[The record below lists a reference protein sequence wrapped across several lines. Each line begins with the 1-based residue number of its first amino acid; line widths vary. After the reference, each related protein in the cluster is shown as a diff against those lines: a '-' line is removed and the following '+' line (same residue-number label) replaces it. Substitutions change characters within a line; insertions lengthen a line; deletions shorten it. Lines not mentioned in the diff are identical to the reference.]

1 MFFCREELLFA
12 MNHITMKQIPDD
24 ERPYEKCLKSGAGVL
39 TDAELLAVILRTGAR
54 GTTSVELAKEIL
66 NCSKTQSGL
75 LGLYHLSASGLRSIK
90 GIGKVKAIQIQ
101 CIMELSRRIAKA
113 AAAEGNTFNSAQ
125 AIAEY
130 YMEDFRHL
138 AQEQVFLL
146 SFDTK
151 GELLSEK
158 MISMGTVNQACVSP
172 REIFLEALGCR
183 AVYLILLHNHP
194 SGDPQPSPEDRLL
207 TMRVCESGKLLEI
220 PLMDHIILGDRCY
233 FSFREEGIIK

>member
-1 MFFCREELLFA
+1 MFSCREELLFA
-12 MNHITMKQIPDD
+12 MNHTTMKQIPDD
-24 ERPYEKCLKSGAGVL
+24 ERPYEKCLKSGAGAL
-39 TDAELLAVILRTGAR
+39 TDAELLAVILRTGAK

-66 NCSKTQSGL
+66 SCSKTQPGL
-75 LGLYHLSASGLRSIK
+75 LGLYHLSVSGLRSIR
-90 GIGKVKAIQIQ
+90 GVGKVKTVQIQ

-158 MISMGTVNQACVSP
+158 MISMGTVNQSCVSP

-207 TMRVCESGKLLEI
+207 TMRVSESGKLLGI

-233 FSFREEGIIK
+233 FSFREEGIMK

>member
-1 MFFCREELLFA
+1 
-12 MNHITMKQIPDD
+12 MNHTTMKQIPDD
-24 ERPYEKCLKSGAGVL
+24 ERPYEKCLKSGASSL
-39 TDAELLAVILRTGAR
+39 TDAELLAVILRTGAQ
-54 GTTSVELAKEIL
+54 GTTSVELARKIL
-66 NCSKTQSGL
+66 NCSKTQPGL
-75 LGLYHLSASGLRSIK
+75 LGLYHLSPASLRSIK
-90 GIGKVKAIQIQ
+90 GVGKVKAVQIQ
-101 CIMELSRRIAKA
+101 CITELSRRIAKT

-125 AIAEY
+125 AIAGY

-146 SFDTK
+146 NFDTK

-158 MISMGTVNQACVSP
+158 MISMGTVSQACVSP
-172 REIFLEALGCR
+172 REIFLEALACR
-183 AVYLILLHNHP
+183 AVYVILLHNHP

-207 TMRVCESGKLLEI
+207 TMRLCETGKLLGI